1 MRAAPVATP
10 QKSGSLTAGVSGA
23 LNDDGVR
30 SVATGGEMVASPK
43 SRDGL
48 ICADDTVLITH
59 IDGRRFLNLEQRAER
74 GLPLRIP
81 KYDA

>member
-1 MRAAPVATP
+1 MRAAPVA
-10 QKSGSLTAGVSGA
+10 SLAESDPMDASASDA
-23 LNDDGVR
+23 LDDRGER
-30 SVATGGEMVASPK
+30 LVATRGEIMASRK

-48 ICADDTVLITH
+48 ICSDDTVLITH

-74 GLPLRIP
+74 GLPAHIP

>member
-1 MRAAPVATP
+1 
-10 QKSGSLTAGVSGA
+10 
-23 LNDDGVR
+23 
-30 SVATGGEMVASPK
+30 MVAKPK

-48 ICADDTVLITH
+48 IRADDTVVITH